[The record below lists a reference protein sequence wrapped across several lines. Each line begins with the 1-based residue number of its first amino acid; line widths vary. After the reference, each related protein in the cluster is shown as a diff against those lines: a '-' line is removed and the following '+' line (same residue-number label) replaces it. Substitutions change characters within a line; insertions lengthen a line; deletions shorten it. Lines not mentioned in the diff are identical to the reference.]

1 MTTYLDALLSQI
13 EDSSLRAELAKQIE
27 GLRDRKQFGLV
38 FEKHLPERVNLCG
51 YPIRPGSVVK
61 SRVSDDEAL
70 WYVSALEKDD
80 ATLESLE
87 DGSRVT
93 KKADQLVVTR
103 QFGEPVFPGLKS
115 VGAVVRDPQR
125 PFHVAI
131 NAENYDA
138 LEALSYTHEGEFDL
152 VYLDPPYNTG
162 ARDWTYNN
170 DFVDLNDQYR
180 HSKWLSF
187 MEKRL
192 LLTKPLLKEDS
203 VLVVTIDEH
212 EVTRLGVLLRQLFP
226 EAEITMVTIVINSK
240 GVTREGVPRFSR
252 VEEYAFFCFFGDS
265 GISSIGDDLLTDTE
279 TEGGAEK
286 ELKGPGWKSLLRA
299 GDASARSDR
308 PGMFYPI
315 WIEPDSKKIVEV
327 GSALPEGQDPDFSAR
342 EDGLVA
348 IWPIRGDLNQGRWG
362 VGPQKLRQLV
372 SRGFASVGRFDKR
385 RNTWSVSYLSRQ
397 IVEDIDSGIYRVD
410 EVDDVTG
417 VATVVGAKSRSRRIK
432 TVWNR
437 GRHNA
442 GVGGTM
448 LVSELVGEHRPFA
461 FPKSVYAVRDTLAMV
476 LGDKPNAKVLDFFG
490 GSGTTAHATMM
501 LNSEDGG
508 NRQCF
513 LVTNNEVRVEARE
526 ELRGKNLGPGDR
538 EWESEGIF
546 WKATKPRLTAAIE
559 GIRPDGESIKPKFK
573 NADGSP
579 MSDGHEQNIE
589 FLELSYLDPNSVQR
603 GDAFE
608 LIESML
614 WLKAGGRGTRFGM
627 YEKNR
632 LWLAHRGAS
641 YAVLLEPRAWR
652 KFVSEISDFHTLTHV
667 FIVTNSLST
676 FQQISSE
683 ISSDLEVSMLYEDYL
698 SNFSINKRGRA

>member
-1 MTTYLDALLSQI
+1 M
-13 EDSSLRAELAKQIE
+13 
-27 GLRDRKQFGLV
+27 
-38 FEKHLPERVNLCG
+38 PERVNLYG
-51 YPIRPGSVVK
+51 HPVRPGSVVR
-61 SRVSDDEAL
+61 SRVSDDEVL
-70 WYVSALEKDD
+70 WFVSGLNGDD
-80 ATLESLE
+80 ASLENLE

-93 KKADQLVVTR
+93 QKTDQLVVTR

-115 VGAVVRDPQR
+115 VGAVVRDPDK

-138 LEALSYTHEGEFDL
+138 LEALSYTHEGEFDF

-212 EVTRLGVLLRQLFP
+212 EVTRLGVLLGQLFP
-226 EAEITMVTIVINSK
+226 EAEVTMVTIVINSK

-252 VEEYAFFCFFGDS
+252 VEEYAFFCFFGNA
-265 GISSIGDDLLTDTE
+265 GISSIGDDLLTD
-279 TEGGAEK
+279 AESEDSEEK
-286 ELKGPGWKSLLRA
+286 ALEGPGWKSLLRA
-299 GDASARSDR
+299 GDESARSDR

-315 WIEPDSKKIVEV
+315 WIDPDSKKIVEV

-342 EDGLVA
+342 QDGLVP
-348 IWPIRGDLNQGRWG
+348 IWPIRGDLKQGRWG
-362 VGPQKLRQLV
+362 VGPQKLSQLV
-372 SRGFASVGRFDKR
+372 SRGFASVGRFDKK

-397 IVEDIDSGIYRVD
+397 IVEDIDSGIYRVHG
-410 EVDDVTG
+410 VDDVTG
-417 VATVVGAKSRSRRIK
+417 VATVVGAKARSRRIK

-437 GRHNA
+437 SRHNA

-513 LVTNNEVRVEARE
+513 IVTNNEVRVEARE
-526 ELRGKNLGPGDR
+526 ELRNRGLGPGDR

-546 WKATKPRLTAAIE
+546 WKATKPRLATAIA
-559 GIRPDGESIKPKFK
+559 GSRPDGEAIKPKFK

-579 MSDGHEQNIE
+579 MSNGHQQNIE

-608 LIESML
+608 LIEPML
-614 WLKAGGRGTRFGM
+614 WLKAGGRGTRFGSL
-627 YEKNR
+627 EKNR
-632 LWLAHRGAS
+632 PWLAEKEAA
-641 YAVLLEPRAWR
+641 YAVLLEPRVWR
-652 KFVSEISDFHTLTHV
+652 EFVSEISDYAALTHV

-683 ISSDLEVSMLYEDYL
+683 ISGDLQVSMLYEDYL
-698 SNFSINKRGRA
+698 SNFTINKRRGRA